1 MTDGLKKENLIKNII
16 TYITNLKMKFKLT
29 LFLAFL
35 NLAFSPVL
43 AQNEQDLQSLSIFS
57 EYVKAKNYDSAYV
70 PWMELRQRN
79 PRFNKAIFVYGERIL
94 KYKIKNTTAAEK
106 TAFINDMIKLW
117 EERATFFP
125 SVTPKGTYM
134 AKACQLQ
141 YDNRKELGLT
151 KDELFAAF
159 NQAYKADAKTFTNPK
174 SLYTYFSLVVDMYD
188 AKNIPA
194 QELFNMYDE
203 ISEKVEN
210 EVKNYTNKRNAF
222 LDEDGESK
230 DLSRSE
236 ASKLKSYNSYLKA
249 YNQISSSIDTKLG
262 TRANCENLIPLYTRD
277 FEIFKNDGLWLQR
290 AMNRMY
296 AKGCNDDPLFV
307 RIVEQKNALEP
318 NADTAFY
325 LGILKE
331 KAGQSPEALNYYN
344 QAVTLETD
352 EFAKSKILFK
362 IATNFK
368 KKGQYSQARSYYMK
382 SLKFNPSLGK
392 AYLAVSSMYAKS
404 ANNCGTDNFSK
415 RAVYWL
421 AANEAAKAA
430 RVDPNMKKNAAKSI
444 ANYKAKAPQKSEIF
458 SSGRAGQVI
467 NIGCWIQR
475 NVTVPSL

>member
-1 MTDGLKKENLIKNII
+1 
-16 TYITNLKMKFKLT
+16 MKSKLT
-29 LFLAFL
+29 IFIAFL
-35 NLAFSPVL
+35 TLSFSHVT
-43 AQNEQDLQSLSIFS
+43 AQNQEDLQSLSIFS
-57 EYVKAKNYDSAYV
+57 EYVKSKNYDSAYT
-70 PWMELRQRN
+70 PWMELRKRN

-94 KYKIKNTTAAEK
+94 NHKIKNSTGDEQIGY
-106 TAFINDMIKLW
+106 INDMLKLW
-117 EERATFFP
+117 SERAEIFP
-125 SVTPKGTYM
+125 SVTPKGTYL
-134 AKACQLQ
+134 AKASQLK
-141 YDNRKELGLT
+141 YDNRKALELS
-151 KDELFAAF
+151 KDQLFASF
-159 NQAYKADAKTFTNPK
+159 NEAYTTDAKTFTNPK

-188 AKNIPA
+188 AGKIPA

-222 LDEDGESK
+222 LDEDGEPKALTRK
-230 DLSRSE
+230 D

-249 YNQISSSIDTKLG
+249 YDKISSSIDTKLG
-262 TRANCENLIPLYTRD
+262 SRANCENLIPLYTRD
-277 FEIFKNDGLWLQR
+277 FETFKNDGLWLQR

-331 KAGQSPEALNYYN
+331 KAGQSNEALNYYN
-344 QAVTLETD
+344 QAVSLETD
-352 EFAKSKILFK
+352 NFAKSKILFK

-368 KKGQYSQARSYYMK
+368 KKGQYSQARNYYMK

-392 AYLAVSSMYAKS
+392 AYLAIASMYAKS

-421 AANEAAKAA
+421 AANEAAKAG

-458 SSGRAGQVI
+458 SSGRAGQTI
-467 NIGCWIQR
+467 NVDCWIQR
-475 NVTVPSL
+475 SVVVPNL

>member
-1 MTDGLKKENLIKNII
+1 
-16 TYITNLKMKFKLT
+16 MKSKLT
-29 LFLAFL
+29 IFIAFL
-35 NLAFSPVL
+35 TLSFSNVF
-43 AQNEQDLQSLSIFS
+43 AQNQEDLQSLSIFS
-57 EYVKAKNYDSAYV
+57 EYVKSKNYDSAYT

-94 KYKIKNTTAAEK
+94 NHKIKNSTGDEQIAY
-106 TAFINDMIKLW
+106 INDMLKLW
-117 EERATFFP
+117 SERAEIFP
-125 SVTPKGTYM
+125 SVTPKGTYL
-134 AKACQLQ
+134 AKASQLK
-141 YDNRKELGLT
+141 YDNRKALGLS
-151 KDELFAAF
+151 KDQLFASF
-159 NQAYKADAKTFTNPK
+159 NEAYSTDAKTFTNPK

-188 AKNIPA
+188 AGKIPA

-222 LDEDGESK
+222 LDEEGEPKALTRK
-230 DLSRSE
+230 D

-249 YNQISSSIDTKLG
+249 YDKISSSIDTKLG

-277 FEIFKNDGLWLQR
+277 FETFKNDGLWLQR

-296 AKGCNDDPLFV
+296 AKGCNDDSLFV

-331 KAGQSPEALNYYN
+331 KAGQTSEALNYYN
-344 QAVTLETD
+344 QAVALETD
-352 EFAKSKILFK
+352 NFAKSKILYK

-368 KKGQYSQARSYYMK
+368 KKGQYSQARNYYMK

-392 AYLAVSSMYAKS
+392 AYLAIASMYAKS

-421 AANEAAKAA
+421 AANEAAKAG

-458 SSGRAGQVI
+458 SSGRAGQTI
-467 NIGCWIQR
+467 NVGCWIQR
-475 NVTVPSL
+475 SVVVPNL

>member
-1 MTDGLKKENLIKNII
+1 MFI
-16 TYITNLKMKFKLT
+16 TTSQMKSKLT
-29 LFLAFL
+29 IFIAFL
-35 NLAFSPVL
+35 TLSFSHVT
-43 AQNEQDLQSLSIFS
+43 AQNQEDLQSLSIFS
-57 EYVKAKNYDSAYV
+57 EYVKSKNYDSAYT
-70 PWMELRQRN
+70 PWMELRKRN

-94 KYKIKNTTAAEK
+94 KHKIKNSTGEEQIGY
-106 TAFINDMIKLW
+106 INDMLKLW
-117 EERATFFP
+117 SERAEIFP
-125 SVTPKGTYM
+125 SVTPKGTYL
-134 AKACQLQ
+134 AKASQLK
-141 YDNRKELGLT
+141 YDNRTALGLS
-151 KDELFAAF
+151 KDQLFTSF
-159 NQAYKADAKTFTNPK
+159 NEAYTTDAKTFTNPK

-188 AKNIPA
+188 AGKIPA

-222 LDEDGESK
+222 LDEDGEPKTLTRK
-230 DLSRSE
+230 D

-249 YNQISSSIDTKLG
+249 YEKISSSIDTKLG
-262 TRANCENLIPLYTRD
+262 SRANCENLIPLYTRD
-277 FEIFKNDGLWLQR
+277 FETFKNDGLWLQR

-331 KAGQSPEALNYYN
+331 KAGQTSEALNYYN

-352 EFAKSKILFK
+352 NFAKSKILFK

-368 KKGQYSQARSYYMK
+368 KKGQYSQARSYYIK
-382 SLKFNPSLGK
+382 ALKFNPSLGK
-392 AYLAVSSMYAKS
+392 AYLAIASMYAKS

-421 AANEAAKAA
+421 AANEAAKAG

-458 SSGRAGQVI
+458 SSGRAGQTI
-467 NIGCWIQR
+467 NVGCWIQR
-475 NVTVPSL
+475 SVVVPNL

>member
-1 MTDGLKKENLIKNII
+1 MFKTKSQ
-16 TYITNLKMKFKLT
+16 MKSKLT
-29 LFLAFL
+29 IFITFLTL
-35 NLAFSPVL
+35 SFSNVF
-43 AQNEQDLQSLSIFS
+43 AQNQDDLQSLSIFS
-57 EYVKAKNYDSAYV
+57 EYVKSKNYDSAYT
-70 PWMELRQRN
+70 PWMELRKRN

-94 KYKIKNTTAAEK
+94 NHKIKNSTADEQ
-106 TAFINDMIKLW
+106 IGYVNDLLKLW
-117 EERATFFP
+117 EERAEIFP
-125 SVTPKGTYM
+125 SVTPKGTYL
-134 AKACQLQ
+134 AKASQLK
-141 YDNRKELGLT
+141 YDNRKALGLSN
-151 KDELFAAF
+151 DQLFASF
-159 NQAYKADAKTFTNPK
+159 NEAYSTDAKTFTNPK

-188 AKNIPA
+188 AGKIPA
-194 QELFNMYDE
+194 QELFTMYDE

-222 LDEDGESK
+222 LNEDGEPK
-230 DLSRSE
+230 DLTRKD

-249 YNQISSSIDTKLG
+249 YDKISSSIDTKLG
-262 TRANCENLIPLYTRD
+262 SRANCENLIPLYTRD
-277 FEIFKNDGLWLQR
+277 FETFKNDGLWLQR

-331 KAGQSPEALNYYN
+331 KAGQSSEALNYYN

-352 EFAKSKILFK
+352 NFAKSKILFK

-368 KKGQYSQARSYYMK
+368 KKGQYSQARNYYMK

-392 AYLAVSSMYAKS
+392 AYLAIASMYAKS

-421 AANEAAKAA
+421 AANEAAKAG
-430 RVDPNMKKNAAKSI
+430 RVDPNMKTNAAKSI

-458 SSGRAGQVI
+458 SSGRAGQTI
-467 NIGCWIQR
+467 NVGCWIQR
-475 NVTVPSL
+475 SVVVPNL